1 MIVILNNI
9 SYNIY
14 VVKRNKMS
22 LKVADKKFKTITR
35 SIRFERKDWENLVSI
50 SIKND
55 LPISHLVRKAVREFI
70 KNNID

>member
-1 MIVILNNI
+1 MG
-9 SYNIY
+9 
-14 VVKRNKMS
+14 
-22 LKVADKKFKTITR
+22 LKVADKKIKTITR